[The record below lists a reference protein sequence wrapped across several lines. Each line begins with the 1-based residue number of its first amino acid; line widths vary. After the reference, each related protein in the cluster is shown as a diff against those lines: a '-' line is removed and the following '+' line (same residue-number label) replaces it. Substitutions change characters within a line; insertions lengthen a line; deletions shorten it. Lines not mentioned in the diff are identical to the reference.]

1 MHIFTAYEV
10 CNELELSPMFPFS
23 SLFPASNARI
33 PRPFDLAGYSFFE
46 ARSSEALAE
55 SLSLEVRALQAE
67 LHHTQR
73 VLSGYSTVLERCE
86 VRGNTQVWVHTLL
99 VLVIGFLVIFWLGN
113 LASKQFGRPVQSRLV
128 TPVDRVTQAHLQKKL
143 RLSQ

>member
-1 MHIFTAYEV
+1 MQ
-10 CNELELSPMFPFS
+10 ELLVHSIWLVTHF
-23 SLFPASNARI
+23 LR
-33 PRPFDLAGYSFFE
+33 SFFE
-46 ARSSEALAE
+46 ARSTEALAD

-99 VLVIGFLVIFWLGN
+99 VLVIGILVIFWFGN
-113 LASKQFGRPVQSRLV
+113 LAAKQFKQPAPRPIAFGDTGGSSDSEGPTEQPATIPVKSLTTGPIRPSQLAGKGR
-128 TPVDRVTQAHLQKKL
+128 K
-143 RLSQ
+143 